1 MHLNPATHT
10 GTSGALENSHSMKMT
25 RATKAIPSILILGFL
40 TANLGSVYQS
50 TAGTPFSAGFNL
62 YGQTNTAAIAEDL
75 LSVASGREFS
85 LGLTSSGALVGWGL
99 NRDGR
104 CAPPKNLGKVISM
117 SGGIFHSLALKPDG
131 TVVGWG
137 SRNGNLLRIPRAA
150 TNALAIA
157 AGGYHSLALMR
168 DGTVMGWG
176 FDGNGRTTPPKSLTD
191 VIAIDAGRDH
201 SVALKADGTVVTWG
215 LNDFGQTNVPAGL
228 TGVIAIAAGESHTLA
243 LKHDGSVVAWGK
255 NTSGESTVPRDIASI
270 TSIAAGANFSLAL
283 KTDGSVVGWGD
294 NTYGQLNLKGNDFRA
309 IAAKGWHSVAIRGN
323 GPLITSQPSGKT
335 VLDGDSVQFSTSAV
349 GPGLTYQW
357 YYNGLALN
365 GATEPTLAL
374 KRVSRANAGI
384 YRVQAI
390 SATGTSVSANAI
402 LVVRALQ
409 QLSNPEPLIGG
420 GLRLSFGDPNEV
432 PLTASSLARYGLE
445 SSPDLILWN
454 PIPLPLQLINGRLVV
469 DIPAAIADGNQFFRV
484 VEK

>member
-1 MHLNPATHT
+1 
-10 GTSGALENSHSMKMT
+10 MKKT
-25 RATKAIPSILILGFL
+25 RDPQAIQSILLLGFL
-40 TANLGSVYQS
+40 AANLGFESQS
-50 TAGTPFSAGFNL
+50 TAGTAFSTGFNL
-62 YGQTNTAAIAEDL
+62 YGQTNTSAVSEDL

-104 CAPPKNLGKVISM
+104 CAPPKNLGKVISI

-137 SRNGNLLRIPRAA
+137 LQNGNLLRIPQGA

-168 DGTVMGWG
+168 DGTVVGWG
-176 FDGNGRTTPPKSLTD
+176 FGGNGRTTPPASLTD
-191 VIAIDAGRDH
+191 VISIDAGRDH
-201 SVALKADGTVVTWG
+201 SVALKANGTVVSWG

-228 TGVIAIAAGESHTLA
+228 SGVIAIAAGESHTLA
-243 LKHDGSVVAWGK
+243 LKQDGSVVAWGK
-255 NTSGESTVPRDIASI
+255 NTSGESTVPRDVASI

-294 NTYGQLNLKGNDFRA
+294 NTQGQLNLKGNDFRA
-309 IAAKGWHSVAIRGN
+309 IAAKGWHSLAIRGN
-323 GPLITSQPSGKT
+323 GPLISSQPTGKT
-335 VLDGDSVQFSTSAV
+335 VLDGDSVQFSASAV

-357 YYNGLALN
+357 YYNGQAVD
-365 GATEPTLAL
+365 GATAPTLAL
-374 KRVSRANAGI
+374 KQVSRANAGI
-384 YRVQAI
+384 YRVQAT
-390 SATGTSVSANAI
+390 SATGTSVSANAV

-409 QLSNPEPLIGG
+409 QLSTPEPLVGG

-445 SSPDLILWN
+445 SSPDLVVWN
-454 PIPLPLQLINGRLVV
+454 PIPLPLQLISGRLVV
-469 DIPAAIADGNQFFRV
+469 DLPAAIAGGNQFFRV